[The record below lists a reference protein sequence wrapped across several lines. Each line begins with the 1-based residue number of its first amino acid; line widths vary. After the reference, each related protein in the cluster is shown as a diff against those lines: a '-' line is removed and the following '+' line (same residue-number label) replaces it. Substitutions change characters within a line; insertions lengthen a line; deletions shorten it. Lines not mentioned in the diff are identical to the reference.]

1 MTSQNHKDSEM
12 PDTPAEKPIRLVADF
27 LNDNNLSEDAILIL
41 DNQMRFYETDIQK
54 RSLDLEEKRIDVN
67 REISLRQLDF
77 DERSRKEKEL
87 TKRYWM
93 IAIVSIITTAFIYS
107 GLTKDTALS
116 DKVINTLFGALGGLG
131 AGAVVFQK
139 DKDKNN
145 S

>member
-87 TKRYWM
+87 TKRYGM
-93 IAIVSIITTAFIYS
+93 IAIVSIILRFADF
-107 GLTKDTALS
+107 
-116 DKVINTLFGALGGLG
+116 
-131 AGAVVFQK
+131 
-139 DKDKNN
+139 
-145 S
+145 